1 MSFLLC
7 PPPLSRL
14 KIPMD
19 RQTVPY
25 KDIWQTLFKKTEM
38 RFLSSIRK
46 NSFEE
51 REFLKILFSNSKLLI
66 GIVSLATWFCT
77 RLENA
82 TTVDFFSSK
91 QTLFL
96 IKQKIIQ
103 SNNAIKTWMIQ
114 FSFNLPFHNLACK
127 QYKIIIFNLDKSC
140 KVKTVI
146 FVLCAFCW

>member
-1 MSFLLC
+1 MGGVWLLCSIGGKSFRKGRDNTDNEDDDDNKRKKISLVSFLLC

-51 REFLKILFSNSKLLI
+51 RVFKDCILQLKTTYRDCFFGNLILYSFGKCNNS
-66 GIVSLATWFCT
+66 
-77 RLENA
+77 
-82 TTVDFFSSK
+82 
-91 QTLFL
+91 
-96 IKQKIIQ
+96 
-103 SNNAIKTWMIQ
+103 
-114 FSFNLPFHNLACK
+114 
-127 QYKIIIFNLDKSC
+127 
-140 KVKTVI
+140 
-146 FVLCAFCW
+146 